1 MGILSNIK
9 KIFQKS
15 ETGYL
20 SGNSLGLVE
29 RLIGENW
36 TDQKNIS
43 AYGKS
48 LYVYACVSKIA
59 EKVAS
64 IDFKLNKII
73 NANGDTEEVKSHE
86 ILDLLYKWNPYF
98 TKEEAIEIDTINRK
112 LTGDSFIYKV
122 RNNAGQLVELWNI
135 RPDRVNIISNKGE
148 YISYYEI
155 MNDDGTRERVE
166 VSEMIHIKAPSP
178 LSEHFGMSPLSSAGN
193 RVQVE
198 EYAIKHQGDMFLNSA
213 RPDGLLTTDEPLTA
227 EQRQELSD
235 DFNKRHRGLGK
246 NSKLAVLDSGLKY
259 QQISLSPREMDFIE
273 SLKATRDDI
282 LIAFKVPKP
291 IVAVLD
297 DVNRANCYSEDTEVL
312 TENGW
317 KKYFEI
323 GEEKIATVNPQNNK
337 IEYHLP
343 TNRFIYDYD
352 GEMVN
357 IETRNTS
364 ILVTPNHKMW
374 RRTDKREE
382 YELVEAKDL
391 ENSQIKFK
399 ASVDYDGD
407 ELKEFIIPATKK
419 VLGSNNLTQ
428 NQEIK
433 VNADDFIEYLGY
445 FLSEGGLLKETSPNF
460 RYVHTISQKEG
471 EKTDK
476 IRECLDKLPFS
487 KTEYIGKDGVV
498 RWNIYGKSLNSW
510 LRENCGDGCDNKRIP
525 KEFKNLS
532 KRQLRILFDAMM
544 LGDGS
549 WNKMENRNSGY
560 YSSTS
565 SCLAD
570 DFQEIALKIGYNVA
584 KAVSYQANGN
594 RKTCYIVHI
603 SERKEYDIRKSGE
616 RQSIRNVNYSG
627 IVWCF
632 EVPNHIFIT
641 RRNGKISI
649 HGNSET
655 AQEIFLSET
664 IVPEMNKLV
673 NKLNEALIIPEWGE
687 EYFLTFEDP
696 TPVNR
701 ETRLAEFNAGC
712 DRWISR
718 NEIRQILGME
728 AIPGGDDL
736 YTQIANV
743 PIAGTAR
750 ERESKAYKNLRGK
763 RVAKLKLSMKQTI
776 EKQKEQFKK
785 SVKDISEM
793 SLFKDKKKRLEYYN
807 YYNKAIDNQTEK
819 LEKAMIAKKNEQKE
833 KILKALKKKKP
844 KTKADIK
851 KIFNLKEQVKDFKDW
866 ILPHY
871 YSIFKQAG
879 DDAMKLIS
887 MEPFSIEKAKK
898 PQSKIAKLLE
908 ERALFFAQSV
918 NDTTFLALVDTLSE
932 GITAGES
939 IKDLSKRVNDTYLD
953 FNKYRAERIARTET
967 NTVVNEANLEAYRQ
981 ANAEGKEWI
990 ATLDDR
996 VRDEHL
1002 LMDGE
1007 IVPVDEPFS
1016 NGLMSPNEPNC
1027 RCAIAPIF
1035 KIIR

>member
-1 MGILSNIK
+1 MGILNNIK
-9 KIFQKS
+9 KLFQKS

-48 LYVYACVSKIA
+48 LYVYTCVSKIA

-122 RNNAGQLVELWNI
+122 RNEQGQIVELWNI
-135 RPDRVNIISNKGE
+135 RPDRVNIISNRGE

-166 VSEMIHIKAPSP
+166 VSEIIHIKAPSP
-178 LSEHFGMSPLSSAGN
+178 LNEHFGMSPLSSAGN

-198 EYAIKHQGDMFLNSA
+198 EYAIGHQRDMFLNSA
-213 RPDGLLTTDEPLTA
+213 RPDGLLTTEEPLTA

-235 DFNKRHRGLGK
+235 DFNKKHKGLGK

-291 IVAVLD
+291 IVAVTD
-297 DVNRANCYSEDTEVL
+297 DVNRAN
-312 TENGW
+312 
-317 KKYFEI
+317 
-323 GEEKIATVNPQNNK
+323 A
-337 IEYHLP
+337 
-343 TNRFIYDYD
+343 
-352 GEMVN
+352 
-357 IETRNTS
+357 
-364 ILVTPNHKMW
+364 
-374 RRTDKREE
+374 
-382 YELVEAKDL
+382 
-391 ENSQIKFK
+391 
-399 ASVDYDGD
+399 
-407 ELKEFIIPATKK
+407 
-419 VLGSNNLTQ
+419 
-428 NQEIK
+428 
-433 VNADDFIEYLGY
+433 
-445 FLSEGGLLKETSPNF
+445 
-460 RYVHTISQKEG
+460 
-471 EKTDK
+471 
-476 IRECLDKLPFS
+476 
-487 KTEYIGKDGVV
+487 
-498 RWNIYGKSLNSW
+498 
-510 LRENCGDGCDNKRIP
+510 
-525 KEFKNLS
+525 
-532 KRQLRILFDAMM
+532 
-544 LGDGS
+544 
-549 WNKMENRNSGY
+549 
-560 YSSTS
+560 
-565 SCLAD
+565 
-570 DFQEIALKIGYNVA
+570 
-584 KAVSYQANGN
+584 
-594 RKTCYIVHI
+594 
-603 SERKEYDIRKSGE
+603 
-616 RQSIRNVNYSG
+616 
-627 IVWCF
+627 
-632 EVPNHIFIT
+632 
-641 RRNGKISI
+641 
-649 HGNSET
+649 ET

-696 TPVNR
+696 TPVDR
-701 ETRLAEFNAGC
+701 ETRLAEFTAGC
-712 DRWISR
+712 DKWISR

-728 AIPGGDDL
+728 STDGGDNL

-1007 IVPVDEPFS
+1007 IVPVDKPFS

-1035 KIIR
+1035 RIIKQ